1 MRKVLVVFLSFVLA
15 LYGCGGGG
23 GDGRISQAPMSIP
36 DGHDYHSTIV
46 ILPSEGLP
54 FPFYK
59 EGTTSGGLY
68 THFSISELP
77 AQDPSDARHQP
88 VYHDHNEVSRLF
100 VGIDQ
105 GTGYSTGYTR
115 ELPVYQR
122 RSGTVI
128 RYGQLDFD
136 PDREEVTAFIADAIE
151 DLSDVK
157 RYTKAPDV
165 RITGPSTRKERNR
178 VIAAVRLVNASLPPQ
193 FKMTV
198 GPPLPSSAYD
208 YDYDITR
215 DNTIHIQF
223 NHEDVAHAPDAGGI
237 TFNYPGNEDGEFE
250 GNEIKS
256 SFIEINKDAPV
267 YMDFTDR
274 RNVILIAHELMHA
287 LGLFGGEHVDRV
299 RFASILE
306 AYSTI
311 YLNAQSTPPY
321 GHPFAQPMSLLYPV
335 DRAAIRALYSLD
347 PGDSPYA
354 LGPWSSTATHIHG
367 NREHTGF
374 GVAYRNGYAEP
385 WAYGY
390 NPPFDLRQ
398 NTSLRG
404 NVTWRGTLLGFTP
417 QVQAVAGNAS
427 VSVNMS
433 SLNGR
438 ADFTGLEYWR
448 TDAVWGDGDLTY
460 SIAVR
465 GNTFKQTGGDAGIL
479 TGIFVGQSHEGAAG
493 TLERRDLTAA
503 FGASR

>member
-1 MRKVLVVFLSFVLA
+1 MKVLAAFLSLVLA

-23 GDGRISQAPMSIP
+23 GGGGISRTPMFVP
-36 DGHDYHSTIV
+36 DEHDYHRTIV

-54 FPFYK
+54 YPFYH
-59 EGTTSGGLY
+59 EGTVSGGLY

-77 AQDPSDARHQP
+77 DQDPSDTRHQP
-88 VYHDHNEVSRLF
+88 VYHDHQGTQRLF

-105 GTGYSTGYTR
+105 GTDYTTGYTR
-115 ELPVYQR
+115 ELPVYER

-136 PDREEVTAFIADAIE
+136 PDREEVTAFLADAIE

-165 RITGPSTRKERNR
+165 RITGPSTQKDRNR

-193 FKMTV
+193 YKMTV
-198 GPPLPSSAYD
+198 GPSLPSSAYD

-223 NHEDVAHAPDAGGI
+223 NHEDVAIAPDAGGI

-250 GNEIKS
+250 GNEVKS

-287 LGLFGGEHVDRV
+287 LGFFGGDHVDWA

-306 AYSTI
+306 AYNTI
-311 YLNAQSTPPY
+311 YQDGQSTPPY

-335 DRAAIRALYSLD
+335 DRAAIRALYSLE
-347 PGDSPYA
+347 PGDSPYS
-354 LGPWSSTATHIHG
+354 LGPWSSVATHIHG

-404 NVTWRGTLLGFTP
+404 SVTWRGTLLGFTP
-417 QVQAVAGNAS
+417 RVQAVAGDAS

-433 SLNGR
+433 SLTGR
-438 ADFTGLEYWR
+438 ADFTGLEFWR
-448 TDAVWGDGDLTY
+448 TDTVWGDGDLTY

-479 TGIFVGQSHEGAAG
+479 TGIFVGQSHQGAAG
-493 TLERRDLTAA
+493 TLERSDLTAA